1 MTLLSRF
8 RSWLR
13 DAMRRSRSESEMDA
27 ELRFHLDSRAQHFIQ
42 QGIAPDEAA
51 RRARL
56 EFGALQSTR
65 EECRES
71 RRANILESL
80 IQDLRF
86 AARMFR
92 RNPGFTAIA
101 VLTLALGIGANVAIF
116 SVVSAVLLKP
126 LPFPHPEQLV
136 RVYDDLAGSNS
147 PDVGMSAPELWDL
160 RDRAG
165 IFSGISPDGGGAVN
179 LTGGLHPEHIQIMT
193 VSVSYFS
200 LLGVGPEIG
209 RVFTSADEVP
219 GFSDPVVISNAFWHR
234 QFGGDPKVI
243 GRKIGIDIDLYTI
256 VGVMPA
262 GFHHPGRAQA
272 IDNVDIWNTAG
283 FAGAPFPVPPVR
295 SNRLNSGAVARLKP
309 GLTLA
314 QAQSQLDALV
324 AQLQREYPGDYPA
337 ALRWRVRLVPMQQA
351 LVGEV
356 RTELLV
362 IFGAVGFVLLI
373 ACVNLANLLLAR
385 GSARRREIG
394 IRLAIGAGR
403 RRLIAQ
409 LLTES
414 ILLSFFAGAAA
425 LVTIFLLKNS
435 LVRLA
440 PAALPRMS
448 EVSLSPGV
456 LAFAF
461 ILSIAT
467 GVVFGLVP
475 ALQSTRA
482 SHWTALREG
491 ASGAGASKRHHRLS
505 RALVASEIALSL
517 VLLIGAG
524 LLLRSFQRIVN
535 VPLGFEPRQL
545 LTAKFWIPF
554 TNDPKLDRY
563 VTNEKRNAFFQE
575 VLRRVSALPG
585 VQDAALGNAFSLP
598 MDDDHYPAPFT
609 IENRLADL
617 DHPPA
622 ADVTTVSTGY
632 FRVLKTPL
640 IAGRVFTDSDDAKS
654 PFVVIVDETFAR
666 RYWPDSPA
674 SAIGKRVQLHIGVL
688 ANGAAAPDPW
698 QTIVG
703 IVSDIKFGGV
713 EASHVPHI
721 FRALLQRPHYGEV
734 IYLRAAA
741 DPGALGEAVRREIL
755 SMDPNIPV
763 FKVRTME
770 GVVSEFLAERRFALE
785 LLAIFAGVALL
796 LAAIGIYG
804 VMAYTFSRRTNEIG
818 IRIALGASRADIL
831 RLALGEGIATILL
844 GLAAGLAGSLLLT
857 RFIQSMLFSVKPT
870 DPVTFVTIAAL
881 LAAATLLA
889 CLVPAHRASR
899 VEPTQALRSE

>member
-1 MTLLSRF
+1 MTLYSRF

-13 DAMRRSRSESEMDA
+13 DAFHRSRSESEMDT
-27 ELRFHLDSRAQHFIQ
+27 ELRFHLDARAQHIIR
-42 QGIAPDEAA
+42 QGIAPQEAA

-116 SVVSAVLLKP
+116 SVVRAVLFKP

-147 PDVGMSAPELWDL
+147 PDVGMSIPEFWDL
-160 RDRAG
+160 RDRSG

-179 LTGGLHPEHIQIMT
+179 LTGGHRPEYIQIMT
-193 VSVSYFS
+193 VSTGYFS
-200 LLGVGPEIG
+200 LLGVAPEIG
-209 RVFTSADEVP
+209 RAFTADDDVP
-219 GFSDPVVISNAFWHR
+219 GFADSVVLSNAFWHR
-234 QFGGDPKVI
+234 QYGGDPKVI
-243 GRKIGIDIDLYTI
+243 GRKIAIDIDLYTI
-256 VGVMPA
+256 VGVMPS

-272 IDNVDIWNTAG
+272 HDDVDVWNTAG
-283 FAGAPFPVPPVR
+283 FSGAPFPVPAIR
-295 SNRLNSGAVARLKP
+295 SYRFSSGAVARLKP

-314 QAQSQLDALV
+314 QAQSQVDAFV
-324 AQLQREYPGDYPA
+324 AQLVRQYPNDYPA
-337 ALRWRVRLVPMQQA
+337 AQRWAIRLVPMQQA
-351 LVGEV
+351 LVGDV

-394 IRLAIGAGR
+394 IRLAIGASR
-403 RRLIAQ
+403 PHLITQ

-414 ILLSFFAGAAA
+414 ILLSFMAGAAA
-425 LVTIFLLKNS
+425 LVTVFFLKDFLIS
-435 LVRLA
+435 LA
-440 PAALPRMS
+440 PADLPRMS

-461 ILSIAT
+461 LLSIAT

-482 SHWTALREG
+482 SQWTALREG
-491 ASGAGASKRHHRLS
+491 TSGAGASKRHHRVS
-505 RALVASEIALSL
+505 RLLVVSEIALSL

-524 LLLRSFQRIVN
+524 LLLRSFQRV
-535 VPLGFEPRQL
+535 VGVQPGFEPHQL
-545 LTAKFWIPF
+545 VSAKFRIPF
-554 TNDPKLDRY
+554 TNDPKLDHY
-563 VTNEKRNAFFQE
+563 DTNEKRDAYFQE
-575 VLRRVSALPG
+575 VLRRVSSLPG
-585 VQDAALGNAFSLP
+585 VQDAALGNHFTLP
-598 MDDDHYPAPFT
+598 MEDSHNPFPFT

-617 DHPPA
+617 DHPPV
-622 ADVTTVSTGY
+622 ADISTVSSGY

-640 IAGRVFTDSDDAKS
+640 IAGRFFTDADNTKTQFA
-654 PFVVIVDETFAR
+654 VIVDETLAR
-666 RYWPDSPA
+666 RYWPDSPSDA
-674 SAIGKRVQLHIGVL
+674 VGKRIQLHIGVL

-703 IVSDIKFGGV
+703 VAGDIKFGGV
-713 EASHVPHI
+713 DAPAVPHV
-721 FRALLQRPHYGEV
+721 FRAILQRPPYDGV
-734 IYLRAAA
+734 IYLRSAA
-741 DPGALGEAVRREIL
+741 DPGSLGEAVRGEIF
-755 SMDPNIPV
+755 SMDPNIPL

-796 LAAIGIYG
+796 LASIGIYG
-804 VMAYTFSRRTNEIG
+804 VMAYTFSRRVNEIG
-818 IRIALGASRADIL
+818 IRIALGASRADIM
-831 RLALGEGIATILL
+831 RMALGEGIATILF

-857 RFIQSMLFSVKPT
+857 RFIQSMLFAVKPT
-870 DPVTFVTIAAL
+870 DPLTFVTIAAL